1 MFFMQYYGATDIGMQ
16 RKENQDRIYL
26 SDKLDDI
33 KLFIVAD
40 GMGGANAGGVAS
52 SMAIEYVKK
61 SIIEKFEEV
70 KEDRDLLLDLIRDSI
85 VGANKYIYDESK
97 QNPEYAGMG
106 TTIVVAIVY
115 KNKVFIG
122 HVGDS
127 RIYRIRKHIIRQLTK
142 DHSYVQVLVQNG
154 TITKEEAENHPQ
166 KNMLVKALGCEETV
180 EPDVMVK
187 GFLKDDILLMCT
199 DGLTNMIRASEIFE
213 EIMAGKENLE
223 NICNNLISHSKK
235 NGGYDNISVILI
247 LNN

>member
-1 MFFMQYYGATDIGMQ
+1 MPEI
-16 RKENQDRIYL
+16 N
-26 SDKLDDI
+26 DDT

-52 SMAIEYVKK
+52 SMAIEYVKQL
-61 SIIEKFEEV
+61 ILEKFDEV
-70 KEDRDLLLDLIRDSI
+70 KEDRILLQDLIKDAI
-85 VGANKYIYDESK
+85 VGANKYIYEKSLENE
-97 QNPEYAGMG
+97 QYSGMG

-115 KNKVFIG
+115 KGKVFIG

-142 DHSYVQVLVQNG
+142 DHSYVQILLQNG
-154 TITKEEAENHPQ
+154 TITREEAENHPQ

-180 EPDVMVK
+180 EPDVLVK

-199 DGLTNMIRASEIFE
+199 DGLTNMIKVNEIYE
-213 EIMAGKENLE
+213 EVVNGKDDLVST
-223 NICNNLISHSKK
+223 CNNLISHSKK

-247 LNN
+247 FND